1 MNITIMSR
9 VEMEKLIKAD
19 FPCNTDVI
27 SFKDIKDNT
36 VLDFCG
42 LPNRIFSI
50 VLDDLDI
57 DEIEE
62 YGLNTDTY
70 FSDAEELA
78 LFIKKSILNNTDI
91 ICQCEYGQSRSAA
104 CAAAIMEF
112 FDGNGI
118 SIFCDYRY
126 YPNKLI
132 FNKLLEKLKG
142 LSS

>member
-78 LFIKKSILNNTDI
+78 LFIKKSIFIEWNLGMYCKVLFMN
-91 ICQCEYGQSRSAA
+91 
-104 CAAAIMEF
+104 
-112 FDGNGI
+112 
-118 SIFCDYRY
+118 
-126 YPNKLI
+126 
-132 FNKLLEKLKG
+132 
-142 LSS
+142 